1 MSQNAESMKLS
12 ESTVDKAKD
21 RSARSLPS
29 IEQLIKKGQPQF
41 GVFAHVEQINYLDY
55 HSHLISQRP
64 VAEWRK
70 QLKANQ
76 FAFIQLVHKP

>member
-29 IEQLIKKGQPQF
+29 IEQLIKQGQPQF
-41 GVFAHVEQINYLDY
+41 GVFAYVEQINYLDY
-55 HSHLISQRP
+55 HSHLTYR
-64 VAEWRK
+64 A
-70 QLKANQ
+70 
-76 FAFIQLVHKP
+76 

>member
-29 IEQLIKKGQPQF
+29 IE
-41 GVFAHVEQINYLDY
+41 
-55 HSHLISQRP
+55 
-64 VAEWRK
+64 
-70 QLKANQ
+70 
-76 FAFIQLVHKP
+76 